1 MAHPI
6 LLAFFPVFLVALVA
20 LNAWRRAA
28 VVMLT
33 WHTAL
38 YHASVR

>member
-6 LLAFFPVFLVALVA
+6 LLAFFPVFLVALDA

-28 VVMLT
+28 AVMLA
-33 WHTAL
+33 WHIAL
-38 YHASVR
+38 YDSSVR